1 MDQPRRIEYAS
12 TSDTERR
19 AREVQL
25 LVNLAEPDPEY
36 QPFFLSDE
44 ASLYDAVGTDPADIQ
59 RRFDAYFGERLPVS
73 LGLPVYQLVDAIKA
87 LRPGWP
93 DDM

>member
-1 MDQPRRIEYAS
+1 MEQPRRITYAD
-12 TSDTERR
+12 TSETEAR

-44 ASLYDAVGTDPADIQ
+44 ASLFDAVGTEPSDIQ
-59 RRFDAYFGERLPVS
+59 RRFDAYFGERLPLS
-73 LGLPVYQLVDAIKA
+73 FDQPVWQLVDAIRQ
-87 LRPGWP
+87 LRSEWP
-93 DDM
+93 EDM